1 MRAGDPSHSPS
12 LLEMPRHAW
21 RAGLL
26 RPSGAV
32 ILSGV
37 SLGLALLPA
46 TPLPIRADDAPL
58 PKIETLAHRRDQLP
72 RKVVVGSVVC
82 GFDEIFGA
90 PLEKRLQRMDE
101 FLDGM
106 EALARAQYPGKRL
119 DLAVLMEWFISRPG
133 KTLDQMAV
141 RYAEVSERI
150 ASCARRHG
158 CYMVVPMVLREE
170 GEPARYSN
178 ASCLFDRQ
186 GRLTGIYRKVHP
198 TMDNEE
204 TNITPGREFPVF
216 DCDFGRLGIQVCYD
230 VMFPDGWQALAKKGA
245 ELVAFPSE
253 TSVTSGPAMYAL
265 QHRFYIVSAVPKYHA
280 AVYNPVGMIE
290 AEATD
295 EGVMVHQID
304 LAYAVAGPADQGVGL
319 KAKYGD
325 KLGMNYYQGENVG
338 IYWSNDPAMTI
349 GQMLKGQN
357 CPDPRDE
364 AEESRLMQDRKRG
377 GPPEAP

>member
-1 MRAGDPSHSPS
+1 
-12 LLEMPRHAW
+12 MPPPPW
-21 RAGLL
+21 RAGILW
-26 RPSGAV
+26 PSGAV
-32 ILSGV
+32 IQSGL
-37 SLGLALLPA
+37 SLGFALLVA
-46 TPLPIRADDAPL
+46 TPLPVRADDAP
-58 PKIETLAHRRDQLP
+58 PPRIETLAHRRDQLP

-82 GFDEIFGA
+82 GFDEIFDT
-90 PLEKRLQRMDE
+90 PLERRLQRMDE

-141 RYAEVSERI
+141 RYADVRERI

-186 GRLTGIYRKVHP
+186 GRLVGIYRKVHP

>member
-1 MRAGDPSHSPS
+1 MRADDPSHSPF
-12 LLEMPRHAW
+12 LCELPRPAW
-21 RAGLL
+21 QAGLL
-26 RPSGAV
+26 RPPGAV
-32 ILSGV
+32 ILSGL
-37 SLGLALLPA
+37 SLGLALLTA
-46 TPLPIRADDAPL
+46 TPLPLRADDAP
-58 PKIETLAHRRDQLP
+58 PPSIETLAHRRDQPP

-82 GFDEIFGA
+82 GFDEIFDA
-90 PLEKRLQRMDE
+90 PLERRLQRMDE

-106 EALARAQYPGKRL
+106 EALTRAQYPGKRL

-150 ASCARRHG
+150 ASSARRHG

-186 GRLTGIYRKVHP
+186 GRLLGIYRKVHP

-204 TNITPGREFPVF
+204 TSITPGREFPVF

-319 KAKYGD
+319 KAKFGD

-338 IYWSNDPAMTI
+338 IFWSNDPAMTI

-364 AEESRLMQDRKRG
+364 AEESRIMQDRKRG